1 MTATQD
7 RLLLVFVHG
16 FRGTDTT
23 FKATNEQTGI
33 GVEICCID
41 TSACRISQN
50 DSRPLQ
56 QVLTSI
62 RLFILATRHQ
72 GTTFISFY
80 GMILMTD
87 RDFNVAVHNLQVWLQ
102 DQVKQQQAMMASSGQ
117 AGNVLIVFL
126 GHSMGGIVCKYLHH
140 KKGS

>member
-1 MTATQD
+1 MFMQGTRLTRESLDTHLDFISAPKKSADEVQGKCSTPFFLLFHHLHLPMTATQD

-72 GTTFISFY
+72 GTTFIKSLLDDTY
-80 GMILMTD
+80 IG
-87 RDFNVAVHNLQVWLQ
+87 
-102 DQVKQQQAMMASSGQ
+102 
-117 AGNVLIVFL
+117 
-126 GHSMGGIVCKYLHH
+126 
-140 KKGS
+140 